1 MIAVQW
7 VLSLLLVVAI
17 IFVLLL
23 FFVPAW
29 LERQSRANVKQR
41 QTLAEDIQAQERA
54 ARALER
60 ALIPYARGRSAHF
73 VAGTAAA
80 RERLD
85 ALLDGLAAAGS
96 TLAAMR
102 CPTVHDYLLPI
113 QHFWL
118 APRDAAA
125 IWGDTRR
132 AARLRGQL
140 RRIAADSAAAE
151 AALAAIRAE

>member
-41 QTLAEDIQAQERA
+41 QTLAEDIQTQERA

-80 RERLD
+80 RERLRNAGHEVYLMMEATIVLGD
-85 ALLDGLAAAGS
+85 VEEDGDRQPFSALSVEQRLAEISHEDKQFLKGLNIKF
-96 TLAAMR
+96 
-102 CPTVHDYLLPI
+102 DN
-113 QHFWL
+113 
-118 APRDAAA
+118 D
-125 IWGDTRR
+125 
-132 AARLRGQL
+132 
-140 RRIAADSAAAE
+140 E
-151 AALAAIRAE
+151 